1 MAPPTGTAVHL
12 DGLGKRFRLTHDRNW
27 TLKATMLAGH
37 RTRYEE
43 FWALR
48 DLDLEIPHGSTFG
61 IIGGNGSGKSTL
73 LKVLAGI
80 LRPDEGTAT
89 VDGRLSALLEL
100 GAGFHPELTGR
111 ENVYL
116 NGAILGFTSRDIRQR
131 FDDIVGFAELD
142 RFIDEPVRNYS
153 SGMYVRLGF
162 SVAIHVEPEILLVD
176 EVLAV
181 GDHSFQR
188 RCLDRFAQL
197 KAEGRTI
204 VLVSHD
210 LDMVGWLCE
219 RTAWIQNGAL
229 QAVGPSPEVIDRF
242 LDGADEPLSGT
253 SASGN
258 TTAGTQTPGMQR
270 RFGGLGDDDLV
281 RAVDLVDPNGH
292 RMDRVGS
299 GHPVRFRVRVD
310 AGRADEP
317 LTVALGLY
325 RSDGTHVASINS
337 GAAARG
343 LVPEEAPEDNGAG
356 TVEVDY
362 AIDALAVQPGTY
374 ELSVA
379 LHDASMRKVFE
390 RHTHLIRFEV
400 EPSGGDH
407 QNGLVALGGTWSAR
421 SVDASATGPRSDGPG
436 SDGS

>member
-1 MAPPTGTAVHL
+1 MAPRGPDAVAL
-12 DGLGKRFRLTHDRNW
+12 DGLGKKFRLTHDRNW
-27 TLKATMLAGH
+27 TLKATVLAGH

-48 DLDLEIPHGSTFG
+48 GIDLEISHGSTFG

-73 LKVLAGI
+73 LKLLAGI
-80 LRPDEGTAT
+80 LRPDEGTAE

-116 NGAILGFTSRDIRQR
+116 NGAILGFTSREIRRR

-162 SVAIHVEPEILLVD
+162 SVAIHVEPDILLVD

-181 GDHSFQR
+181 GDHTFQK

-204 VLVSHD
+204 ILVSHD

-219 RTAWIQNGAL
+219 QTAWIQQGTL

-242 LDGADEPLSGT
+242 LEGGATGAAPV
-253 SASGN
+253 SA
-258 TTAGTQTPGMQR
+258 PR
-270 RFGGLGDDDLV
+270 RQFGELGPDDLV
-281 RAVDLVDPNGH
+281 TSVDLLDANGH

-299 GHPVRFRVRVD
+299 GRPVRFRVRYDSVR
-310 AGRADEP
+310 AGEP
-317 LTVALGLY
+317 VTVALGLY
-325 RSDGTHVASINS
+325 RADGTHVASINS
-337 GAAARG
+337 GAASRAVDGDFGG
-343 LVPEEAPEDNGAG
+343 LVQ
-356 TVEVDY
+356 VDY
-362 AIDALAVQPGTY
+362 AVGALALQPGTY

-379 LHDASMRKVFE
+379 LHNHSMRKVLE
-390 RHTHLIRFEV
+390 RHTHLVRFEV
-400 EPSGGDH
+400 EPTGGDH

-421 SVDASATGPRSDGPG
+421 WADR
-436 SDGS
+436 

>member
-1 MAPPTGTAVHL
+1 VAPSPDSAVL
-12 DGLGKRFRLTHDRNW
+12 VDGLGKRFRLTHDRNW
-27 TLKATMLAGH
+27 TLKATVLAGH

-48 DLDLEIPHGSTFG
+48 GVDLDIPHGSTFG

-89 VDGRLSALLEL
+89 ANGRLSALLEL

-116 NGAILGFTSRDIRQR
+116 NGAILGFTSREIRRR

-181 GDHSFQR
+181 GDHTFQK

-204 VLVSHD
+204 ILVSHD

-219 RTAWIQNGAL
+219 QTAWIQQGTL
-229 QAVGPSPEVIDRF
+229 QAVGPSPKVIEQF
-242 LDGADEPLSGT
+242 LDGAVDSPTRTDPSP
-253 SASGN
+253 SA
-258 TTAGTQTPGMQR
+258 PR
-270 RFGGLGDDDLV
+270 RFGGRGPDDLV
-281 RAVDLVDPNGH
+281 RAVDLVDANGH
-292 RMDRVGS
+292 PMDRVGS
-299 GHPVRFRVRVD
+299 GRPVRFRVRVD
-310 AGRADEP
+310 ADQVGEP
-317 LTVALGLY
+317 VTVALGLY
-325 RSDGTHVASINS
+325 RADGTHVASINS
-337 GAAARG
+337 GAAVRA
-343 LVPEEAPEDNGAG
+343 ADDAG

-362 AIDALAVQPGTY
+362 AVDSLAVQPGIY

-379 LHDASMRKVFE
+379 LHDATMRRVFE
-390 RHTHLIRFEV
+390 RHTHLVRFEV
-400 EPSGGDH
+400 EPTGVDQ

-421 SVDASATGPRSDGPG
+421 SANR
-436 SDGS
+436 

>member
-1 MAPPTGTAVHL
+1 MAPSPDSAVL
-12 DGLGKRFRLTHDRNW
+12 VDGLGKRFRLTHDRNW
-27 TLKATMLAGH
+27 TLKATVLAGH

-48 DLDLEIPHGSTFG
+48 GVDLDIPHGSTFG

-89 VDGRLSALLEL
+89 VSGRLSALLEL

-116 NGAILGFTSRDIRQR
+116 NGAILGFTSKEIRRR

-181 GDHSFQR
+181 GDHTFQK

-204 VLVSHD
+204 ILVSHD

-219 RTAWIQNGAL
+219 QTAWIQQGTL
-229 QAVGPSPEVIDRF
+229 QAVGPSPKVIEQF
-242 LDGADEPLSGT
+242 LDGAVDSPTPADPSP
-253 SASGN
+253 SA
-258 TTAGTQTPGMQR
+258 PR
-270 RFGGLGDDDLV
+270 RFGGLGPDDLV
-281 RAVDLVDPNGH
+281 RAVDLVDTNGH
-292 RMDRVGS
+292 PMDRVGS
-299 GHPVRFRVRVD
+299 GRPVRFRVRVD
-310 AGRADEP
+310 ADQVGEP
-317 LTVALGLY
+317 VTVALGLY
-325 RSDGTHVASINS
+325 RADGTHVASINS
-337 GAAARG
+337 GAAARA
-343 LVPEEAPEDNGAG
+343 VDDAGA
-356 TVEVDY
+356 VEVDY
-362 AIDALAVQPGTY
+362 AVDSLAVQPGIY

-379 LHDASMRKVFE
+379 LHDATMRRVFE
-390 RHTHLIRFEV
+390 RHTHLVRFEV
-400 EPSGGDH
+400 EPTGVDQ

-421 SVDASATGPRSDGPG
+421 SADR
-436 SDGS
+436 

>member
-1 MAPPTGTAVHL
+1 MAPRGPDAVAL
-12 DGLGKRFRLTHDRNW
+12 DGLGKKFRLTHDRNW
-27 TLKATMLAGH
+27 TLKATVLAGH

-48 DLDLEIPHGSTFG
+48 GLDLEIPHGSTFG

-73 LKVLAGI
+73 LKLLAGI
-80 LRPDEGTAT
+80 LRPDEGTAE

-116 NGAILGFTSRDIRQR
+116 NGAILGFTSREIRRR

-162 SVAIHVEPEILLVD
+162 SVAIHVEPDILLVD

-181 GDHSFQR
+181 GDHAFQK

-204 VLVSHD
+204 ILVSHD

-219 RTAWIQNGAL
+219 QTAWIQQGTL

-242 LDGADEPLSGT
+242 LEGGAAGAAPV
-253 SASGN
+253 SA
-258 TTAGTQTPGMQR
+258 PR
-270 RFGGLGDDDLV
+270 RQFGGLGPDDLV
-281 RAVDLVDPNGH
+281 TSVDLLDANGH

-299 GHPVRFRVRVD
+299 GRPVRFQVRYD
-310 AGRADEP
+310 AVRAGEP
-317 LTVALGLY
+317 VTVALGLY
-325 RSDGTHVASINS
+325 RADGTHVASINS
-337 GAAARG
+337 GAASRAVDGNGGG
-343 LVPEEAPEDNGAG
+343 LVQ
-356 TVEVDY
+356 VDY
-362 AIDALAVQPGTY
+362 AVGALALQPGTY

-379 LHDASMRKVFE
+379 LHDHSMRKVLE
-390 RHTHLIRFEV
+390 RHTHLVRFEV
-400 EPSGGDH
+400 EPTGGDH

-421 SVDASATGPRSDGPG
+421 SADR
-436 SDGS
+436 

>member
-1 MAPPTGTAVHL
+1 VAPSPDSAVLL

-27 TLKATMLAGH
+27 TLKATVLAGH

-48 DLDLEIPHGSTFG
+48 GVDLDIPHGSTFG

-80 LRPDEGTAT
+80 LRPDEGAAT
-89 VDGRLSALLEL
+89 VNGRLSALLEL

-116 NGAILGFTSRDIRQR
+116 NGAILGFTSKEIRRR

-181 GDHSFQR
+181 GDHTFQK

-204 VLVSHD
+204 ILVSHD

-219 RTAWIQNGAL
+219 RTAWIQQGTL
-229 QAVGPSPEVIDRF
+229 QAVGPSPEVIERF
-242 LDGADEPLSGT
+242 LDGAVDSPTPADPSP
-253 SASGN
+253 SA
-258 TTAGTQTPGMQR
+258 PR
-270 RFGGLGDDDLV
+270 RFGGLGPDDLV
-281 RAVDLVDPNGH
+281 RAVDLVDANGH
-292 RMDRVGS
+292 PMDRVGS
-299 GHPVRFRVRVD
+299 GRPVRFRVRVD
-310 AGRADEP
+310 ADQVGEP
-317 LTVALGLY
+317 VTVALGLY
-325 RSDGTHVASINS
+325 RADGTHVASINS
-337 GAAARG
+337 GAAAR
-343 LVPEEAPEDNGAG
+343 AADDAG

-362 AIDALAVQPGTY
+362 AVDSLAVQPGVY

-379 LHDASMRKVFE
+379 LHDATMGRVFE
-390 RHTHLIRFEV
+390 RHTHLVRFEV
-400 EPSGGDH
+400 EPTGVDQ

-421 SVDASATGPRSDGPG
+421 SAAR
-436 SDGS
+436 

>member
-1 MAPPTGTAVHL
+1 MASSPDSAVLL

-27 TLKATMLAGH
+27 TLKATVLAGH

-48 DLDLEIPHGSTFG
+48 GVDLDIPHGSTFG

-89 VDGRLSALLEL
+89 VNGRLSALLEL

-116 NGAILGFTSRDIRQR
+116 NGAILGFTSREIRRR

-181 GDHSFQR
+181 GDHTFQK

-204 VLVSHD
+204 ILVSHD

-219 RTAWIQNGAL
+219 QTAWIQQGTL
-229 QAVGPSPEVIDRF
+229 RAVGPSPKVIERF
-242 LDGADEPLSGT
+242 LDGAVDSPTRADPSP
-253 SASGN
+253 SA
-258 TTAGTQTPGMQR
+258 PR
-270 RFGGLGDDDLV
+270 RFGGLGPDDLV
-281 RAVDLVDPNGH
+281 RAVELVDANGH
-292 RMDRVGS
+292 PMDRVGS
-299 GHPVRFRVRVD
+299 GRPVRFRVRVD
-310 AGRADEP
+310 ADQVGEP
-317 LTVALGLY
+317 VTVALGLY
-325 RSDGTHVASINS
+325 RADGTHVASINS
-337 GAAARG
+337 GAAAR
-343 LVPEEAPEDNGAG
+343 AADDAG

-362 AIDALAVQPGTY
+362 AVDSLAVQPGIY

-379 LHDASMRKVFE
+379 LHDATMRRVFE
-390 RHTHLIRFEV
+390 RHTHLVRFEV
-400 EPSGGDH
+400 EPTGVDQ

-421 SVDASATGPRSDGPG
+421 SADR
-436 SDGS
+436 

>member
-1 MAPPTGTAVHL
+1 MAPRGPDAVAL
-12 DGLGKRFRLTHDRNW
+12 DGLGKKFRLTHDRNW
-27 TLKATMLAGH
+27 TLKATVLAGH

-48 DLDLEIPHGSTFG
+48 GIDLEIPHGSTFG

-73 LKVLAGI
+73 LKLLAGI
-80 LRPDEGTAT
+80 LRPDEGTAE

-116 NGAILGFTSRDIRQR
+116 NGAILGFTSREIRRR

-162 SVAIHVEPEILLVD
+162 SVAIHVEPDILLVD

-181 GDHSFQR
+181 GDHAFQK

-204 VLVSHD
+204 ILVSHD

-219 RTAWIQNGAL
+219 QTAWIQQGTL

-242 LDGADEPLSGT
+242 LEGGAAGAAPE
-253 SASGN
+253 SA
-258 TTAGTQTPGMQR
+258 PR
-270 RFGGLGDDDLV
+270 RQFGGLGPDDLV
-281 RAVDLVDPNGH
+281 TSVDLLDANGH

-299 GHPVRFRVRVD
+299 GRPVRFQVRYD
-310 AGRADEP
+310 AVRAGEP
-317 LTVALGLY
+317 VTVALGLY
-325 RSDGTHVASINS
+325 RADGTHVASINS
-337 GAAARG
+337 GAASRAVDGDGGG
-343 LVPEEAPEDNGAG
+343 LVQ
-356 TVEVDY
+356 VDY
-362 AIDALAVQPGTY
+362 AVGALALQPGTY

-379 LHDASMRKVFE
+379 LHDHSMRKVLE
-390 RHTHLIRFEV
+390 RHTHLVRFEV
-400 EPSGGDH
+400 EPTGGDH

-421 SVDASATGPRSDGPG
+421 SADR
-436 SDGS
+436 